1 MFPLLQSTC
10 LLPLREVLPV
20 PISLQGSDSL
30 QFPVEVVVLGP
41 TRDPWLESWLQRNAP
56 QEAEK
61 EAVKQEN
68 GAETFAWR
76 IGDVKARLREVAELL
91 EETQSARTEIMTK
104 SVQEDISLKE
114 AKLAQLM
121 SVFEDEDAYV
131 KFKNRMRKTERNKVS
146 EKESAR
152 NGKRI
157 LTKPPLLYS
166 SGGSASEKN
175 ESTKGKKS
183 LQETMLCARRKKC
196 VCSKR
201 LPIAPKCR
209 LKGR

>member
-1 MFPLLQSTC
+1 
-10 LLPLREVLPV
+10 
-20 PISLQGSDSL
+20 
-30 QFPVEVVVLGP
+30 
-41 TRDPWLESWLQRNAP
+41 
-56 QEAEK
+56 
-61 EAVKQEN
+61 
-68 GAETFAWR
+68 
-76 IGDVKARLREVAELL
+76 
-91 EETQSARTEIMTK
+91 MTK

-209 LKGR
+209 